1 MPLTTKKYN
10 RDRSCQGFTLVE
22 MIVVL
27 LLISII
33 AAAVFSR
40 SISTDRI
47 NFVGQLD
54 KIRNRIRYAQ
64 SMAMKRS
71 ETWGFKCDG
80 LAPSTCWMFTG
91 THADTVSNRRP
102 FPDEKSNQVSLAPSG
117 ITIDVT
123 VYFDP
128 YGKPYSPDSTTAVAN
143 ELDCTVSGPNGQT
156 RPLVIVGET
165 GLVR

>member
-1 MPLTTKKYN
+1 MN
-10 RDRSCQGFTLVE
+10 RNRHGFTLIE

-40 SISTDRI
+40 SIGTDRI
-47 NFVGQLD
+47 NFVGQVD
-54 KIRNRIRYAQ
+54 KIRNQIRYVQ
-64 SMAMKRS
+64 SRAMKRN

-91 THADTVSNRRP
+91 THADTASNRRP
-102 FPDEKSNQVSLAPSG
+102 LPGEKSNQVSLAPSG

-128 YGKPYSPDSTTAVAN
+128 YGKPYAPDATTAVAN
-143 ELDCTVSGPNGQT
+143 ELDFTVSGPEGQT
-156 RPLVIVGET
+156 QPLVIMGET
-165 GLVR
+165 GLVK